1 MNNIN
6 LNKKLCPLCEAEAKE
21 NNIVD
26 IVENIWENNK
36 NVYECSNCKLYFI
49 DELSQ
54 SEIEFLYNSDF
65 YARSNNIIYKFI
77 DAKMKY
83 ARALNRF
90 NYIKKFI
97 KKTDNLNVLE
107 IGASDGL
114 LLSIFKKENFNV
126 FGYELN
132 ENARKDA
139 LKKYDIKMKDDFL
152 KDKNI
157 DKNKYNIVIMSHI
170 LEHFTN
176 PKYILNSIHNFTGG
190 GGVNDI
196 LFIEIPYTPNYKIV
210 SKDDMKIFFE
220 TEHTVHFNEKNISL
234 LMKECNF
241 KILDICY
248 NEYNINDNNLKK
260 NIWLG
265 KFDFKSLI
273 NFLYFISKICF
284 NPKNAFI
291 DYKISDNFNFGRNIR
306 IIATKNN

>member
-1 MNNIN
+1 
-6 LNKKLCPLCEAEAKE
+6 
-21 NNIVD
+21 
-26 IVENIWENNK
+26 
-36 NVYECSNCKLYFI
+36 
-49 DELSQ
+49 
-54 SEIEFLYNSDF
+54 
-65 YARSNNIIYKFI
+65 
-77 DAKMKY
+77 MKY

-176 PKYILNSIHNFTGG
+176 PKYILNSVHNFIG

-210 SKDDMKIFFE
+210 SKDEMKIFFE

-265 KFDFKSLI
+265 KFDFKSSI
-273 NFLYFISKICF
+273 NLLYFISKICF

-306 IIATKNN
+306 IIAAKNN

>member
-6 LNKKLCPLCEAEAKE
+6 LNKKLCPLCEAEANE

-49 DELSQ
+49 DEPSQ

-65 YARSNNIIYKFI
+65 YARNNNIIYKFI

-157 DKNKYNIVIMSHI
+157 DENKYNIVIMSHI

-176 PKYILNSIHNFTGG
+176 PKYILNSVHNFIG

-196 LFIEIPYTPNYKIV
+196 LFIEVPYTPNYKIV
-210 SKDDMKIFFE
+210 SKDEMKIFFE

-265 KFDFKSLI
+265 KFDFKSSI

-284 NPKNAFI
+284 NPKKAFI

-306 IIATKNN
+306 IIAAKNN

>member
-6 LNKKLCPLCEAEAKE
+6 LNKKLCPLCEAEANE

-49 DELSQ
+49 DEPSQ

-65 YARSNNIIYKFI
+65 YARNNNIIYKFI

-132 ENARKDA
+132 ENARNDA

-176 PKYILNSIHNFTGG
+176 PKYILNSVHNFIG

-210 SKDDMKIFFE
+210 SKDEMKIFFE

-265 KFDFKSLI
+265 KFDFKSSI

-306 IIATKNN
+306 IIAAKNN

>member
-6 LNKKLCPLCEAEAKE
+6 LNKKLCPICEAEANE

-49 DELSQ
+49 DEPSQ

-65 YARSNNIIYKFI
+65 YARNNNIIYKFI
-77 DAKMKY
+77 DAKIKY

-114 LLSIFKKENFNV
+114 LLSIFKKESFNV

-176 PKYILNSIHNFTGG
+176 PKYILNSVHNFIG

-196 LFIEIPYTPNYKIV
+196 LFFEIPYTPNYKIV
-210 SKDDMKIFFE
+210 LKDDMKIFFE

-265 KFDFKSLI
+265 KFDFKSSI

-306 IIATKNN
+306 IIAAKNN

>member
-1 MNNIN
+1 MNKIN
-6 LNKKLCPLCEAEAKE
+6 LNKKLCPLCEAEANE

-49 DELSQ
+49 DEPSQ
-54 SEIEFLYNSDF
+54 SEIEFLYNSNF
-65 YARSNNIIYKFI
+65 YARNNNIIYKFI

-176 PKYILNSIHNFTGG
+176 PKYILNSVHNFIG

-265 KFDFKSLI
+265 KFDFKSSI

-306 IIATKNN
+306 IIAAKNN

>member
-36 NVYECSNCKLYFI
+36 NVYECSNCKLYFM
-49 DELSQ
+49 DEPSQ

-65 YARSNNIIYKFI
+65 YARNNNIIYKFI

-132 ENARKDA
+132 ENARNDA

-176 PKYILNSIHNFTGG
+176 PKYILNSVHNFIGG
-190 GGVNDI
+190 GGNDI

-210 SKDDMKIFFE
+210 SKDEMKIFFE

-265 KFDFKSLI
+265 KFDFKSSI
-273 NFLYFISKICF
+273 NLLYFISKICF

-306 IIATKNN
+306 IIAAKNN

>member
-6 LNKKLCPLCEAEAKE
+6 LNKKLCPLCEAEANE

-49 DELSQ
+49 DEPSQ
-54 SEIEFLYNSDF
+54 SEIEFLYNSNF
-65 YARSNNIIYKFI
+65 YARNNNIIYKFI

-176 PKYILNSIHNFTGG
+176 PKYILNSVHNFIG

-265 KFDFKSLI
+265 KFDFKSSI

-306 IIATKNN
+306 IIAAKNN

>member
-1 MNNIN
+1 MNKIN

-49 DELSQ
+49 DEPSQ

-65 YARSNNIIYKFI
+65 YARNNNIIYKFI

-176 PKYILNSIHNFTGG
+176 PKYILNSVHNFIG

-210 SKDDMKIFFE
+210 SKDEMKIFFE

-265 KFDFKSLI
+265 KFDFKSSI

-284 NPKNAFI
+284 NPKKAFI

-306 IIATKNN
+306 IIAAKNN

>member
-1 MNNIN
+1 MNKIN
-6 LNKKLCPLCEAEAKE
+6 LNKKLCPLCEAEANE

-49 DELSQ
+49 DEPSQ

-65 YARSNNIIYKFI
+65 YARNNNIIYKFI

-139 LKKYDIKMKDDFL
+139 LKKYDVKMKDDFL

-176 PKYILNSIHNFTGG
+176 PKYILNSVHNFIG

-210 SKDDMKIFFE
+210 SKDEMKIFFE

-265 KFDFKSLI
+265 KFDFKSSI

-306 IIATKNN
+306 IIAAKNN

>member
-6 LNKKLCPLCEAEAKE
+6 LNKKLCPLCEAEANE

-49 DELSQ
+49 DEPSQ

-65 YARSNNIIYKFI
+65 YARNNNIIYKFI
-77 DAKMKY
+77 DSKMKY

-132 ENARKDA
+132 ENSRKDA

-152 KDKNI
+152 KYKNI

-176 PKYILNSIHNFTGG
+176 PKYILNSVHNFIGG
-190 GGVNDI
+190 GINDI

-210 SKDDMKIFFE
+210 SKDEMKIFFE

-248 NEYNINDNNLKK
+248 NEYNINDNNFKK

-265 KFDFKSLI
+265 KFDFKSSI

-306 IIATKNN
+306 IIAAKNN

>member
-49 DELSQ
+49 DEPSQ

-65 YARSNNIIYKFI
+65 YARNNNIIYKFI

-176 PKYILNSIHNFTGG
+176 PKYILNSVHNFIG

-210 SKDDMKIFFE
+210 SKDEMKIFFE

-265 KFDFKSLI
+265 KFDFKSSI

-306 IIATKNN
+306 IIAAKNN

>member
-1 MNNIN
+1 MNKIN
-6 LNKKLCPLCEAEAKE
+6 LNKKLCPLCEAEANE

-49 DELSQ
+49 DEPSQ

-65 YARSNNIIYKFI
+65 YARNNNIIYKFI

-176 PKYILNSIHNFTGG
+176 PKYILNSVHNFIG

-265 KFDFKSLI
+265 KFDFKSSI

-284 NPKNAFI
+284 KPKNAFI

-306 IIATKNN
+306 IIAAKNN

>member
-6 LNKKLCPLCEAEAKE
+6 LNKKLCPLCEAEANE

-49 DELSQ
+49 DEPSQ

-65 YARSNNIIYKFI
+65 YARNNNIIYKFI

-132 ENARKDA
+132 ENARKNA

-176 PKYILNSIHNFTGG
+176 PKYILNSVHNFIEGD
-190 GGVNDI
+190 DI

-210 SKDDMKIFFE
+210 SKDEMKIFFE

-265 KFDFKSLI
+265 KFDFKSSI
-273 NFLYFISKICF
+273 NFLYFISQICF

-306 IIATKNN
+306 IIAAKNN

>member
-6 LNKKLCPLCEAEAKE
+6 LNKKLCPLCEAEANE

-49 DELSQ
+49 DEPSQ

-65 YARSNNIIYKFI
+65 YARNNNIIYKFI

-152 KDKNI
+152 EDKNI

-176 PKYILNSIHNFTGG
+176 PKYILNSVHNFIG

-210 SKDDMKIFFE
+210 SKDEMKIFFE

-265 KFDFKSLI
+265 KFDFKSSI

-306 IIATKNN
+306 IIAAKNN

>member
-49 DELSQ
+49 DEPSQ

-65 YARSNNIIYKFI
+65 YAKNNNIIYKFI
-77 DAKMKY
+77 DSKMKY

-176 PKYILNSIHNFTGG
+176 PKYILNSVHNFIGG
-190 GGVNDI
+190 GGNDI

-265 KFDFKSLI
+265 KFDFKSSI

-284 NPKNAFI
+284 NPKKAFI

>member
-1 MNNIN
+1 MNNIK
-6 LNKKLCPLCEAEAKE
+6 LNKKLCPLCEAEANE

-49 DELSQ
+49 DEPSQ

-65 YARSNNIIYKFI
+65 YARNNNIIYKFI

-97 KKTDNLNVLE
+97 KKTYNLNVLE
-107 IGASDGL
+107 IGASNGL

-132 ENARKDA
+132 ENARNDA

-176 PKYILNSIHNFTGG
+176 PKYILNSVHNFIGG
-190 GGVNDI
+190 G
-196 LFIEIPYTPNYKIV
+196 
-210 SKDDMKIFFE
+210 
-220 TEHTVHFNEKNISL
+220 
-234 LMKECNF
+234 
-241 KILDICY
+241 
-248 NEYNINDNNLKK
+248 
-260 NIWLG
+260 
-265 KFDFKSLI
+265 
-273 NFLYFISKICF
+273 
-284 NPKNAFI
+284 
-291 DYKISDNFNFGRNIR
+291 
-306 IIATKNN
+306 

>member
-6 LNKKLCPLCEAEAKE
+6 LNKKLCPLCEAKANE

-49 DELSQ
+49 DEPSQ

-65 YARSNNIIYKFI
+65 YARNNNIIYKFI

-176 PKYILNSIHNFTGG
+176 PKYILNSIHNFIGG
-190 GGVNDI
+190 GNDI

-234 LMKECNF
+234 LMKVCNF

-265 KFDFKSLI
+265 KFDFKSSI

-284 NPKNAFI
+284 NPKKAFI

-306 IIATKNN
+306 IIAAKNN

>member
-49 DELSQ
+49 DEPSQ

-65 YARSNNIIYKFI
+65 YARNNNIIYKFI

-132 ENARKDA
+132 ENARNDA

-176 PKYILNSIHNFTGG
+176 PKYILNSVHNFIGG
-190 GGVNDI
+190 GENDI

-210 SKDDMKIFFE
+210 SKDEMKIFFE

-265 KFDFKSLI
+265 KFDFKSSI
-273 NFLYFISKICF
+273 NLLYFISKICF

-306 IIATKNN
+306 IIAAKNN

>member
-6 LNKKLCPLCEAEAKE
+6 LNKKLCPLCEAKAKE

-49 DELSQ
+49 DEPSQ

-65 YARSNNIIYKFI
+65 YARNNNIIYKFI

-176 PKYILNSIHNFTGG
+176 PKYILNKVHNFIGG
-190 GGVNDI
+190 GGTISYLLKFHI
-196 LFIEIPYTPNYKIV
+196 LQ
-210 SKDDMKIFFE
+210 
-220 TEHTVHFNEKNISL
+220 
-234 LMKECNF
+234 
-241 KILDICY
+241 
-248 NEYNINDNNLKK
+248 
-260 NIWLG
+260 
-265 KFDFKSLI
+265 
-273 NFLYFISKICF
+273 
-284 NPKNAFI
+284 
-291 DYKISDNFNFGRNIR
+291 
-306 IIATKNN
+306 IIK

>member
-6 LNKKLCPLCEAEAKE
+6 LNKKLCPLCEAEANE

-49 DELSQ
+49 DEPSQ

-65 YARSNNIIYKFI
+65 YARNNNIIYKFI

-176 PKYILNSIHNFTGG
+176 PKYILNSVHNFIG

-210 SKDDMKIFFE
+210 SKDYMKIFFE

-265 KFDFKSLI
+265 KFDFKSSI
-273 NFLYFISKICF
+273 NLLYFISKICF

-306 IIATKNN
+306 IMAAKNN

>member
-1 MNNIN
+1 MNKIN
-6 LNKKLCPLCEAEAKE
+6 LNKKLCPLCEAEANE

-49 DELSQ
+49 DEPSQ

-65 YARSNNIIYKFI
+65 YARNNNIIYKFI

-176 PKYILNSIHNFTGG
+176 PKYILNSVHNFIG

-210 SKDDMKIFFE
+210 SKDEMKIFFE

-265 KFDFKSLI
+265 KFDFKSSI

-284 NPKNAFI
+284 NPKKAFI

-306 IIATKNN
+306 IIAAKNN

>member
-6 LNKKLCPLCEAEAKE
+6 LNKKLCPLCEAEANE

-49 DELSQ
+49 DEPSQ

-65 YARSNNIIYKFI
+65 YARNNNIIYKFI

-176 PKYILNSIHNFTGG
+176 PKYILNSVHNFIL

-210 SKDDMKIFFE
+210 LKDEMKIFFE

-265 KFDFKSLI
+265 KFDFKSSI

-306 IIATKNN
+306 IIAAKNN

>member
-6 LNKKLCPLCEAEAKE
+6 LNKKLCPLCEAEANE

-49 DELSQ
+49 DEPSQ

-65 YARSNNIIYKFI
+65 YARNNNIIYKFI

-176 PKYILNSIHNFTGG
+176 PKYILNSVHNFIG

-210 SKDDMKIFFE
+210 SKDYMKIFFE

-265 KFDFKSLI
+265 KFDFKSSI

>member
-6 LNKKLCPLCEAEAKE
+6 LNKKLCPLCEAKANE

-49 DELSQ
+49 DEPSQ

-65 YARSNNIIYKFI
+65 YARNNNIIYKFI

-176 PKYILNSIHNFTGG
+176 PKYILNSVHNFIGG
-190 GGVNDI
+190 GKNDI

-248 NEYNINDNNLKK
+248 NEYNIKDNNLKK

-265 KFDFKSLI
+265 KFDFKSSI
-273 NFLYFISKICF
+273 NLLYFISRIFF

-306 IIATKNN
+306 IIAAKNN

>member
-6 LNKKLCPLCEAEAKE
+6 LNKKLCPLCEAEANE

-49 DELSQ
+49 DEPSQ

-65 YARSNNIIYKFI
+65 YARNNNIIYKFI
-77 DAKMKY
+77 DAKIKY

-107 IGASDGL
+107 IGASNGL

-139 LKKYDIKMKDDFL
+139 LKKYDIKMKDNFL

-176 PKYILNSIHNFTGG
+176 PKYILNSVHNFIG

-265 KFDFKSLI
+265 KFDFKSSI

-306 IIATKNN
+306 IIAAKNN

>member
-49 DELSQ
+49 DEPSQ

-65 YARSNNIIYKFI
+65 YSRNNNIIYKFI

-107 IGASDGL
+107 IGASNGL

-176 PKYILNSIHNFTGG
+176 PKYILNSVHNFIGG
-190 GGVNDI
+190 GGKR
-196 LFIEIPYTPNYKIV
+196 Y
-210 SKDDMKIFFE
+210 
-220 TEHTVHFNEKNISL
+220 
-234 LMKECNF
+234 
-241 KILDICY
+241 
-248 NEYNINDNNLKK
+248 
-260 NIWLG
+260 
-265 KFDFKSLI
+265 LI
-273 NFLYFISKICF
+273 Y
-284 NPKNAFI
+284 
-291 DYKISDNFNFGRNIR
+291 
-306 IIATKNN
+306 

>member
-1 MNNIN
+1 LNNIN
-6 LNKKLCPLCEAEAKE
+6 LNKKLCPICEAEANE

-49 DELSQ
+49 DEPSQ

-65 YARSNNIIYKFI
+65 YARNNNIIYKFI
-77 DAKMKY
+77 DAKIKY

-132 ENARKDA
+132 ENARNDA

-176 PKYILNSIHNFTGG
+176 PKYILNSIHNFIG

-210 SKDDMKIFFE
+210 SKDEMKIFFE

-248 NEYNINDNNLKK
+248 NEYNIKDNNLKK

-265 KFDFKSLI
+265 KFDFKSSI

-306 IIATKNN
+306 IIAAKNN

>member
-6 LNKKLCPLCEAEAKE
+6 LNKKLCPLCEAEANE

-49 DELSQ
+49 DEPSQ

-65 YARSNNIIYKFI
+65 YSRNNNIIYKFI
-77 DAKMKY
+77 DAKIKY

-132 ENARKDA
+132 ENARKNA

-176 PKYILNSIHNFTGG
+176 PKYILNSVHNFIGG
-190 GGVNDI
+190 G
-196 LFIEIPYTPNYKIV
+196 
-210 SKDDMKIFFE
+210 
-220 TEHTVHFNEKNISL
+220 
-234 LMKECNF
+234 
-241 KILDICY
+241 
-248 NEYNINDNNLKK
+248 
-260 NIWLG
+260 
-265 KFDFKSLI
+265 
-273 NFLYFISKICF
+273 
-284 NPKNAFI
+284 
-291 DYKISDNFNFGRNIR
+291 
-306 IIATKNN
+306 

>member
-6 LNKKLCPLCEAEAKE
+6 LNKKLCPICEAEANE

-49 DELSQ
+49 DEPSQ

-65 YARSNNIIYKFI
+65 YARNNNIIYKFI
-77 DAKMKY
+77 DAKIKY

-176 PKYILNSIHNFTGG
+176 PKYILNSVHNFIG

-210 SKDDMKIFFE
+210 LKDDMKIFFE

-265 KFDFKSLI
+265 KFDFKSSI

-306 IIATKNN
+306 IIAAKNN

>member
-49 DELSQ
+49 DEPSQ

-65 YARSNNIIYKFI
+65 YARNNNIIYKFI

-132 ENARKDA
+132 ENARNDA

-176 PKYILNSIHNFTGG
+176 PKYILNSVHNFIG

-196 LFIEIPYTPNYKIV
+196 LFIEVPYTPNYKIV
-210 SKDDMKIFFE
+210 SKDEMKIFFE

-265 KFDFKSLI
+265 KFDFKSSI

>member
-6 LNKKLCPLCEAEAKE
+6 LNKKLCPICEAEANE

-49 DELSQ
+49 DEPSQ

-65 YARSNNIIYKFI
+65 YARNNNIIYKFI

-114 LLSIFKKENFNV
+114 LLSILKKENFNV

-132 ENARKDA
+132 ENARNDA

-176 PKYILNSIHNFTGG
+176 PKYILNSVHNFIG

-220 TEHTVHFNEKNISL
+220 TEHTVHFNEKNILL

-265 KFDFKSLI
+265 KFDFKSSI

-306 IIATKNN
+306 IIAAKNN

>member
-6 LNKKLCPLCEAEAKE
+6 LNKKLCPLCEAEANE

-49 DELSQ
+49 DEPSQ

-65 YARSNNIIYKFI
+65 YARNNNIIYKFI

-97 KKTDNLNVLE
+97 KKTYDLNVLE

-139 LKKYDIKMKDDFL
+139 LKKYDIKMKDDFF

-176 PKYILNSIHNFTGG
+176 PKYILNSIHNFIG

-265 KFDFKSLI
+265 KFDFKSSI
-273 NFLYFISKICF
+273 NFLYFIFQICF

-306 IIATKNN
+306 IIAAKNN

>member
-6 LNKKLCPLCEAEAKE
+6 LNKKLCPLCEAKAKE

-49 DELSQ
+49 DEPSQ
-54 SEIEFLYNSDF
+54 SEIEFLYNSNF
-65 YARSNNIIYKFI
+65 YARNNNIIYKFI

-176 PKYILNSIHNFTGG
+176 PKYILNSVHNFIG

-210 SKDDMKIFFE
+210 SKDEMKIFFE

-265 KFDFKSLI
+265 KFDFKSSI

-284 NPKNAFI
+284 NPKKAFI

-306 IIATKNN
+306 IIAAKNN

>member
-49 DELSQ
+49 DEPSQ

-65 YARSNNIIYKFI
+65 YAKNNNIIYKFI
-77 DAKMKY
+77 DSKMKY

-176 PKYILNSIHNFTGG
+176 PKYILNSIHNFIG

-248 NEYNINDNNLKK
+248 NEYNIKDNNLKK

-265 KFDFKSLI
+265 KFDFKSSI
-273 NFLYFISKICF
+273 NLLYFISKICF

-306 IIATKNN
+306 IMAAKNN

>member
-6 LNKKLCPLCEAEAKE
+6 LNKKLCPLCEAEANE

-49 DELSQ
+49 DEPSQ
-54 SEIEFLYNSDF
+54 SEIEFLYNSNF
-65 YARSNNIIYKFI
+65 YARNNNIIYKFI

-114 LLSIFKKENFNV
+114 LLYIFKKENFNV

-132 ENARKDA
+132 ENARNDA

-176 PKYILNSIHNFTGG
+176 PKYILNSVHNFI

-210 SKDDMKIFFE
+210 SKDDIKIFFE

-265 KFDFKSLI
+265 KFDFKSSI
-273 NFLYFISKICF
+273 NFLYFISQICF

-306 IIATKNN
+306 IIAAKNN

>member
-6 LNKKLCPLCEAEAKE
+6 LNKKLCPLCKAEANE

-49 DELSQ
+49 DEPSQ

-65 YARSNNIIYKFI
+65 YARNNNIIYKFI
-77 DAKMKY
+77 DAKIKY

-132 ENARKDA
+132 ENSRKDA

-176 PKYILNSIHNFTGG
+176 PKYILNGVHNFIG

-210 SKDDMKIFFE
+210 SKDEMKIFFE

-265 KFDFKSLI
+265 KFDFKSSI

-306 IIATKNN
+306 IIAAKNN

>member
-6 LNKKLCPLCEAEAKE
+6 LNKKLCPLCEAEANE

-26 IVENIWENNK
+26 IVENIWKNNK

-49 DELSQ
+49 DEPSQ

-65 YARSNNIIYKFI
+65 YARNNNIIYKFI

-176 PKYILNSIHNFTGG
+176 PKYILNSVHNFIG

-196 LFIEIPYTPNYKIV
+196 LFIEIPYTPNYKII
-210 SKDDMKIFFE
+210 SKDEMKIFFE

-265 KFDFKSLI
+265 KFDFKSSI
-273 NFLYFISKICF
+273 NFLYFISQICF

-306 IIATKNN
+306 IIAAKNN